1 MTLSHNTDWRN
12 ARPVPFNKTISAVR
26 TSREFFF
33 FKWKWCNGV
42 QCAVMGRDTLCNV
55 NTSVLVRCGACV
67 HTEFMNAVT
76 NAVKVQNTHPNAH
89 AHTPLLA
96 SQHRHSAW
104 LPPEFVTA
112 TVRVSQS
119 ARLARLCLNQCFPIR
134 GITAVGM
141 PSRSRNVAHLVF
153 CLFSSDGWFIHLCQL
168 SLNHRGVFPPTGK
181 PLRNNGVLSKTVR
194 RWGVVT
200 HELFLGG
207 LDVCYCW
214 RNVKNVQVIGITRAV
229 WCISFFIG
237 SHSPTLGVL
246 WRQNSREQD
255 FDRNFPPELHT

>member
-1 MTLSHNTDWRN
+1 
-12 ARPVPFNKTISAVR
+12 
-26 TSREFFF
+26 
-33 FKWKWCNGV
+33 
-42 QCAVMGRDTLCNV
+42 MGRDALCNV

-141 PSRSRNVAHLVF
+141 PSRSRNVAHFVF
-153 CLFSSDGWFIHLCQL
+153 CLFSPDGRFIHLCQL

-181 PLRNNGVLSKTVR
+181 PLRNNGVLSKTAR

-214 RNVKNVQVIGITRAV
+214 RNVKNVQVIGITRGCLVHQLLYWVPQPHIRCAV
-229 WCISFFIG
+229 KTKQSGTRLWQELCSWAAHLRFCKMMQFIY
-237 SHSPTLGVL
+237 
-246 WRQNSREQD
+246 
-255 FDRNFPPELHT
+255 

>member
-1 MTLSHNTDWRN
+1 
-12 ARPVPFNKTISAVR
+12 
-26 TSREFFF
+26 
-33 FKWKWCNGV
+33 
-42 QCAVMGRDTLCNV
+42 MGRDTLCNV

-112 TVRVSQS
+112 TVRVSQP

-168 SLNHRGVFPPTGK
+168 SLNHRGFS
-181 PLRNNGVLSKTVR
+181 LRQVSRSETTASCQRLRGGEELLLMSYF
-194 RWGVVT
+194 WGVWMSAIV
-200 HELFLGG
+200 EEMWKMCRWLGLLG
-207 LDVCYCW
+207 LSGVSASLL
-214 RNVKNVQVIGITRAV
+214 G
-229 WCISFFIG
+229 
-237 SHSPTLGVL
+237 PTA
-246 WRQNSREQD
+246 
-255 FDRNFPPELHT
+255 PH

>member
-33 FKWKWCNGV
+33 FKWRWCNGV

-96 SQHRHSAW
+96 LQHRHSAW

-112 TVRVSQS
+112 TARVSQS

-141 PSRSRNVAHLVF
+141 PSRSRSRNIAHFVF
-153 CLFSSDGWFIHLCQL
+153 FLFSPDGRFIHQPYNLPPHPPL
-168 SLNHRGVFPPTGK
+168 S
-181 PLRNNGVLSKTVR
+181 
-194 RWGVVT
+194 
-200 HELFLGG
+200 
-207 LDVCYCW
+207 
-214 RNVKNVQVIGITRAV
+214 AV
-229 WCISFFIG
+229 S
-237 SHSPTLGVL
+237 
-246 WRQNSREQD
+246 
-255 FDRNFPPELHT
+255 

>member
-1 MTLSHNTDWRN
+1 
-12 ARPVPFNKTISAVR
+12 
-26 TSREFFF
+26 
-33 FKWKWCNGV
+33 
-42 QCAVMGRDTLCNV
+42 MGRDTLCNV

-181 PLRNNGVLSKTVR
+181 PLRNNGVLSKTAR

-200 HELFLGG
+200 HELFGG
-207 LDVCYCW
+207 FGCLLLLKKCEKCAGDWDYSGCLVYQLLYWVPQPHIRCA
-214 RNVKNVQVIGITRAV
+214 VKTKQSGTRLWQELSSWAAHLRF
-229 WCISFFIG
+229 CKMMQFIY
-237 SHSPTLGVL
+237 
-246 WRQNSREQD
+246 
-255 FDRNFPPELHT
+255 